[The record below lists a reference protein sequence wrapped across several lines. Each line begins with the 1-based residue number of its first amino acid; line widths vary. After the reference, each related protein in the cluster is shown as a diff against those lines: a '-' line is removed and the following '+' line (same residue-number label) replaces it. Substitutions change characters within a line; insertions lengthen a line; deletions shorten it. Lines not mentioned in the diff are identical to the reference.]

1 MQYLNP
7 VLFEGIKVLQREMLQ
22 LDQVEVPV
30 RHYYANGFY
39 AREMQVLAGV
49 TLVGKI
55 HKSEHLCIIQ
65 KGKVKIVSEEFN
77 DTVTGPFTYV
87 SQPGAKRAM
96 HVLEDLVFTTVHM
109 TDETDLDVLEDLLIE
124 SEPELQI

>member
-7 VLFEGIKVLQREMLQ
+7 VLFEGIKVLQKEMLQ

-39 AREMQVLAGV
+39 AREMEVLAGV

-65 KGKVKIVSEEFN
+65 KGKVRIVSEEFN

-109 TDETDLDVLEDLLIE
+109 TDETDLEVLEDLLIE

>member
-22 LDQVEVPV
+22 LEQVEVPV